1 MQGMKNYLVHIEVES
16 GELEKT
22 MEELNKAQETIR
34 ECYYKLAEMGV
45 LTVREK
51 TEAASGN

>member
-16 GELEKT
+16 GELERT
-22 MEELNKAQETIR
+22 LEELNKAQETIR
-34 ECYYKLAEMGV
+34 ECYYKLAELGV

>member
-1 MQGMKNYLVHIEVES
+1 MKNYLVHIEVES
-16 GELEKT
+16 VEFEKT